1 MEKELD
7 LVTRLH
13 DGELHHILK
22 HIFLPLS
29 PDQLAA
35 CRSVCKSWRDYLQQ
49 VFWKGKGCRG
59 VLLRRLDKR
68 WREERHRRVE
78 VRVDGLGDQFEIQDG
93 SLVLHH
99 PRATFVARYFVN
111 EAPEQ
116 LYTFDFEKTQFQIR
130 LDLSRDLALE
140 TRTFLSR
147 PVFHKKK
154 RVGGRKARTKDL
166 TIEVDEKEPT
176 LLIISGREDQKEI
189 TKFKPYT
196 GWGEA
201 KPIQEIATSCGR
213 LAVLVKGR
221 VFVYSLQGLLDR
233 TSSGSQEH
241 LLLVATRQYQPA
253 VASFKLDRQRLITI
267 GGGTIVTFN
276 FWTDQLSVKSEFFQ

>member
-1 MEKELD
+1 MELD
-7 LVTRLH
+7 LVSRLH
-13 DGELHHILK
+13 HGELHHILK

-35 CRSVCKSWRDYLQQ
+35 SRSVCKSWRDYLQQ
-49 VFWKGKGCRG
+49 VFWKEKGCRG
-59 VLLRRLDKR
+59 ELLRRLDKR

-93 SLVLHH
+93 CVVLHH
-99 PRATFVARYFVN
+99 PRSTFVAHYLVN
-111 EAPEQ
+111 EAAERPYKFQ
-116 LYTFDFEKTQFQIR
+116 FEKPQFQIR
-130 LDLSRDLALE
+130 LDLSQDLALQ
-140 TRTFLSR
+140 TQTFLSR

-154 RVGGRKARTKDL
+154 TVRRKVRTKDL
-166 TIEVDEKEPT
+166 TIEVDEMDPT
-176 LLIISGREDQKEI
+176 LLIIGGREDQKEI

-201 KPIQEIATSCGR
+201 QPIQEIATSCGR

-221 VFVYSLQGLLDR
+221 VFVFSLQGLLDR

-241 LLLVATRQYQPA
+241 LLLVATRQHQPA
-253 VASFKLDRQRLITI
+253 VVSFKLDRQRLITI

-276 FWTDQLSVKSEFFQ
+276 FWTDQLSAMSEFFQ